1 MKMKSLVLAA
11 VALGFG
17 FVAMLGVRQAMNGKD
32 KPSKSK
38 RILVARQ
45 EIKPFTKIEPLQVA
59 FEDYPLDKVPEG
71 AITDVVDYEN
81 RATKGTVAAKQA
93 ITKNML
99 TEKNRFGVA
108 NLIPEGMRVCTI
120 KVNTTQAHS
129 GLVKM
134 SDKIDIMV
142 TYKVAGDPRPR
153 TKTVLEMIEV
163 FSVDQQVAATQDEAE
178 QGTKTKVENLSVL
191 VTPQQAQRLSQ
202 AQAKGTLEVTLRN
215 PHDLTMSNTN
225 MLTDEDFEALE
236 PSVGVDRKPLETFG
250 PVAAIE
256 PEPEPKLE
264 PAPAIESPV
273 AEPVAVVDALP
284 APPNWV
290 ITIYENDVVRT
301 EEITPAD
308 AGSPSP
314 EPAIDPATS
323 TPPKTPVEKA
333 GDSDRSP
340 NGPSAKDPQP
350 KTPSKS
356 PKAGTAKAK
365 TASLTGGN

>member
-1 MKMKSLVLAA
+1 MKMKTLVLAA

-32 KPSKSK
+32 EPTKTK

-45 EIKPFTKIEPLQVA
+45 EIRPFTKIEPLQVA
-59 FEDYPLDKVPEG
+59 FEDYPLDRVPEG
-71 AITDVVDYEN
+71 AISDVLEYEG

-93 ITKNML
+93 ITKAML
-99 TEKNRFGVA
+99 TEKGAFGVA

-163 FSVDQQVAATQDEAE
+163 FSVDQQVAANQDEAE
-178 QGTKTKVENLSVL
+178 TGTKTKIENLSVL

-236 PSVGVDRKPLETFG
+236 PSVGMDRKLPPTFG
-250 PVAAIE
+250 PEVASTKDKPE
-256 PEPEPKLE
+256 QPEPE
-264 PAPAIESPV
+264 IE
-273 AEPVAVVDALP
+273 EPVAVVDALP
-284 APPNWV
+284 PPPNWV
-290 ITIYENDVVRT
+290 ITIYENDTVRN
-301 EEITPAD
+301 EEIQPEDAPA
-308 AGSPSP
+308 PTP
-314 EPAIDPATS
+314 EPAIDPVTS
-323 TPPKTPVEKA
+323 TPHEPSADKA

-340 NGPSAKDPQP
+340 NGPSAKEPP
-350 KTPSKS
+350 AKSPSKS

-365 TASLTGGN
+365 TAA

>member
-1 MKMKSLVLAA
+1 MKMKTLVLAA

-17 FVAMLGVRQAMNGKD
+17 FVAMLGVQQAMNGKD
-32 KPSKSK
+32 KPTKTK

-59 FEDYPLDKVPEG
+59 FEDYPLDRVPEG
-71 AITDVVDYEN
+71 AISEVVDYEG

-93 ITKNML
+93 ITKAML
-99 TEKNRFGVA
+99 TEKGAFGVA

-134 SDKIDIMV
+134 SDKIDILV

-163 FSVDQQVAATQDEAE
+163 FSVDQQVANAQNEPDENV
-178 QGTKTKVENLSVL
+178 KTKIENLSVL

-202 AQAKGTLEVTLRN
+202 AQAKGLLEVTLRN

-236 PSVGVDRKPLETFG
+236 PSVGVDRKPLPTYG
-250 PVAAIE
+250 SKVATTSNPVEE
-256 PEPEPKLE
+256 PEPQPE
-264 PAPAIESPV
+264 IE
-273 AEPVAVVDALP
+273 EPVAVAEILP
-284 APPNWV
+284 SPPNWV
-290 ITIYENDVVRT
+290 ITIYENDAVRN
-301 EEITPAD
+301 EEILPEGGPTPT
-308 AGSPSP
+308 P
-314 EPAIDPATS
+314 ELAIDPDNS
-323 TPPKTPVEKA
+323 TPHEPPAPKA

-340 NGPSAKDPQP
+340 NGPSAKHPP
-350 KTPSKS
+350 AKSPSKS
-356 PKAGTAKAK
+356 PQPGTAKAK
-365 TASLTGGN
+365 TAA

>member
-1 MKMKSLVLAA
+1 MKMKTLVLVA

-17 FVAMLGVRQAMNGKD
+17 FVAMLGVQQAMNGKD
-32 KPSKSK
+32 APTKTQ

-59 FEDYPLDKVPEG
+59 FEDYPLDRVPEG
-71 AITDVVDYEN
+71 AITDVVDYEG

-99 TEKNRFGVA
+99 TEKGRFGVA

-163 FSVDQQVAATQDEAE
+163 FSVDQQVAASQDESE
-178 QGTKTKVENLSVL
+178 TGTKTKIENLSVL

-215 PHDLTMSNTN
+215 PNDKTMANTN

-236 PSVGVDRKPLETFG
+236 SSAGIDRRPLPTFA
-250 PVAAIE
+250 PEVASTEEKAE
-256 PEPEPKLE
+256 PEPE
-264 PAPAIESPV
+264 IE
-273 AEPVAVVDALP
+273 EPVAAVDALP
-284 APPNWV
+284 PPPNWV
-290 ITIYENDVVRT
+290 ITIYESDTVRN
-301 EEITPAD
+301 EEIQPEGAPAPTP
-308 AGSPSP
+308 
-314 EPAIDPATS
+314 ELAIDPVSS
-323 TPPKTPVEKA
+323 TPPQPPADQA

-340 NGPSAKDPQP
+340 NGPSAKEPP
-350 KTPSKS
+350 AKSPSKS

-365 TASLTGGN
+365 TAA